1 MKQIQ
6 LVIFDMDGLM
16 IDSETVYIRCAKEVL
31 KEMGVASS
39 DFLPETLG
47 INWVKSREVT
57 LKHCPDLDYDDYMDR
72 LRVYQDAYLKEHPY
86 QIKKGLI
93 ELLDYLEEEKI
104 LKAVATSTDRDRAIL
119 RLKNTGIFGRFD
131 YLICGNDLSESKPSP
146 QIYLKV
152 LERFGVSNE
161 NAMVFEDSYYG
172 LLSACNAKIRCVV
185 VPDICFIPEDTLKKA
200 YAVVPDLEKGISI
213 IDGLNHQ

>member
-1 MKQIQ
+1 MKQIE

-16 IDSETVYIRCAKEVL
+16 IDSESVYIRCAKEVL
-31 KEMGVASS
+31 KEIGITSY
-39 DFLPETLG
+39 DFLPETIG

-57 LKHCPDLDYDDYMDR
+57 MKHCPELDYDDYMDR
-72 LRVYQDAYLKEHPY
+72 LTVYQDAYLKEHPY
-86 QIKKGLI
+86 EIKKGLI
-93 ELLDYLEEEKI
+93 ELLDYLEEKKI
-104 LKAVATSTDRDRAIL
+104 FKAVATSTDRDHAIR
-119 RLKNTGIFGRFD
+119 RLKGVGIFERFD
-131 YLICGNDLSESKPSP
+131 YLIYGNDLSESKPSP

-152 LERFGVSNE
+152 LEQFGVSPE

-200 YAVVPDLEKGISI
+200 YAVVPDLEKGIDI